1 MKEKETRFT
10 PRHQNLRKLKL
21 KTIGK
26 VESPIAEPV
35 NRDWNS
41 VVSEIVVD
49 GKWLKALKGLE
60 DFSHIIVLF
69 YFSKSKG
76 IKLQTHPK
84 GQTDLPM
91 VGLFSTRSP
100 RRPNPIAMTICRL
113 VKRRG
118 TRLLVK
124 GLDAIH
130 GTPVLDIKPYIPDN
144 DTIKRPKVASWIKKL
159 R

>member
-1 MKEKETRFT
+1 LKAKETRFT
-10 PRHQNLRKLKL
+10 SRHQNLRKLKL
-21 KTIGK
+21 KAIGR
-26 VESPIAEPV
+26 VQSPIIEPE
-35 NRDWNS
+35 NRNWDS
-41 VVSEIVVD
+41 ITSEIIVD
-49 GKWLKALKGLE
+49 ALWLKALKGLE

-76 IKLQTHPK
+76 IRLQTHPK
-84 GQTDLPM
+84 GRTDLPM
-91 VGLFSTRSP
+91 IGLFSTRSP

-118 TRLLVK
+118 SRLTVK

-130 GTPVLDIKPYIPDN
+130 GTPVFDIKPYIPDN
-144 DTIKRPKVASWIKKL
+144 DNIKRPKVAPWIKKL

>member
-1 MKEKETRFT
+1 MKAKETRFT
-10 PRHQNLRKLKL
+10 SRHQNLGQLKF
-21 KTIGK
+21 KAIGK
-26 VESPIAEPV
+26 VRSPITEPE
-35 NRDWNS
+35 NRDWDS
-41 VVSEIVVD
+41 VVSEIIVD
-49 GKWLKALKGLE
+49 AKWLKALKGLE

-69 YFSKSKG
+69 YFSKSRG

-84 GQTDLPM
+84 GRTDLPM

-118 TRLLVK
+118 TKLSVK

-130 GTPVLDIKPYIPDN
+130 GTPVFDLNP
-144 DTIKRPKVASWIKKL
+144 TFL
-159 R
+159 TTT